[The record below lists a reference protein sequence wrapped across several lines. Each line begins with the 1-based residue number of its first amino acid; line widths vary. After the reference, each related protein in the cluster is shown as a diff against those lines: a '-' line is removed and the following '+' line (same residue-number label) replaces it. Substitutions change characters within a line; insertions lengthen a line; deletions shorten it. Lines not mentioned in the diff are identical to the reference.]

1 LPDDYIDS
9 SQDNLSEMIISNV
22 LQLMEIFNIK
32 RYRRMGNAV
41 RFVPF
46 QGVTTEDLE
55 TTVTHLRR
63 LITLQKYD
71 LFVRAL
77 NLHFLAPI
85 D

>member
-1 LPDDYIDS
+1 MD
-9 SQDNLSEMIISNV
+9 
-22 LQLMEIFNIK
+22 
-32 RYRRMGNAV
+32 NAV

-77 NLHFLAPI
+77 NLNFLAPI